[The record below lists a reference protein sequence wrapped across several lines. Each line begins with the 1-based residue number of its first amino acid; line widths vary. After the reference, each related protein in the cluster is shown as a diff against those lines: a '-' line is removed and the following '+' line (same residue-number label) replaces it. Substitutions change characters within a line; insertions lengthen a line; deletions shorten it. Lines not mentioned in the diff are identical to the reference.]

1 MQRFSSGVTGLAAG
15 FKGRKWILPQSTQ
28 RASSQ
33 REQALNPWKPY
44 RSYSPGI
51 PNNPWSST
59 SKASSHRP
67 GSPWHSPFPSHST
80 MCESF
85 YSACDASGQTPLF
98 IFRSMGSHP
107 MGPRH
112 QNFSTFPG
120 HTTFHAREFH
130 GPDST
135 LNCAGHLKEAPG
147 PSQKPQQP
155 RGPHSTNTSCRD
167 TQSSYWDKLAQQSP
181 SVPPF
186 PAAGWDHPKLRLCCG
201 PMARHGGSATAPQG
215 PLGGHME
222 PMAGALSHMGHSLA
236 FAPTARAAP
245 LGAGAGSGE
254 GSSPTG
260 TQSLLACPG
269 TGRIWGSSLLPQLYL
284 SHSYPAL
291 QTGSCTEVVTDPRL
305 FLAPFLVLPKLV
317 FISGEPFEGAQE
329 ASQAQGQ
336 VLFIQHQEASPLH
349 CWDAEN

>member
-1 MQRFSSGVTGLAAG
+1 MSPIRAWLQQMQRFSSGVTGLAAG

-67 GSPWHSPFPSHST
+67 GSPGHSPFPSHST

-120 HTTFHAREFH
+120 HTTSHAREFH

-186 PAAGWDHPKLRLCCG
+186 PAARWDHPKLRLCCG

-236 FAPTARAAP
+236 FAPRAP
-245 LGAGAGSGE
+245 QH
-254 GSSPTG
+254 
-260 TQSLLACPG
+260 TQSSSSGSWGWLRRGQQPHRDSIPACLPWNRQDLGLLSITP
-269 TGRIWGSSLLPQLYL
+269 IVPLPQL
-284 SHSYPAL
+284 
-291 QTGSCTEVVTDPRL
+291 PRL
-305 FLAPFLVLPKLV
+305 ADWILHRSCYRSQIVLGPF
-317 FISGEPFEGAQE
+317 FGA
-329 ASQAQGQ
+329 S
-336 VLFIQHQEASPLH
+336 
-349 CWDAEN
+349 